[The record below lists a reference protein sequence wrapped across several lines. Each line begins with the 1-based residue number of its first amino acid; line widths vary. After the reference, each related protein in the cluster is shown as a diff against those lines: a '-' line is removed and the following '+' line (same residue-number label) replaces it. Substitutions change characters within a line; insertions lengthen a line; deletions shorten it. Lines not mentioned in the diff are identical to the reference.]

1 MVKHLVL
8 ILLAVVSARP
18 TPGMEKVLKPQAEK
32 ASQTPY
38 KTLWFQEDLD
48 HINRDPGSI
57 NIRVLKVL
65 SGVTNPTGPLLIYT
79 GNEGPIDAFYNMTGF
94 LTDVLPTT
102 LNSDVYFIEHRYYG
116 QSQPK
121 PFTWQYLNTDQV
133 LYDYADIIQQL
144 RPSNYTPV
152 IVFGGSYGG
161 MLAAWMRMKYPHIV
175 DGAIASSAPVLMGL
189 DGGDGYATNVTQ
201 VLNILSPVCPTLI
214 QKAFTYLNYMQ
225 PHSGYY
231 PMLSNLFRP
240 CDDFTTSQDITNL
253 MNWLVNGIQSAVQS
267 NYPGPS
273 DVDWP
278 MQSWPANVT
287 CQYFSNYSQS
297 TNQNV
302 WELINTTANAVA
314 SIYDPYNQ
322 QTCFDISSDSAN
334 IDQTWTYQTCTELWY
349 PMGTNN
355 ITDCFPPNPWNAQDF
370 VNYCKATYGVIPNPQ
385 WLKINYGM
393 SANFQKALKYASNIA
408 FMNGAMDPYRYGCIQ
423 NVYGNPKLYT
433 HVIGGGAHHTDLR
446 APTQWDTP
454 DIQAARQTEIALIK
468 QWVAEKQAL
477 LQVVTEVYE

>member
-1 MVKHLVL
+1 MVKYLVL
-8 ILLAVVSARP
+8 VLLAFAAALPRP
-18 TPGMEKVLKPQAEK
+18 RMDKVLTPHAQR

-57 NIRVLKVL
+57 KIRVLKVL
-65 SGVTNPTGPLLIYT
+65 SSVTNPTGPMIVYT
-79 GNEGPIDAFYNMTGF
+79 GNEGPIDQFYSMTGF
-94 LTDVLPTT
+94 LTETLPTA

-116 QSQPK
+116 ESMPS
-121 PFTWQYLNTDQV
+121 PFTWEYLNTDQV

-152 IVFGGSYGG
+152 VVVGGSYGG

-189 DGGDGYATNVTQ
+189 DGGDGYATNVTE
-201 VLNILSPVCPTLI
+201 VLRILSPVCPTLI
-214 QKAFTYLNYMQ
+214 QQAFTYLEYMQ

-231 PMLSNLFRP
+231 PMLTNLFRP
-240 CDDFTTSQDITNL
+240 CQSFESSQDISNL

-287 CQYFSNYSQS
+287 CQYFSNYSTS
-297 TNQNV
+297 PLQNV
-302 WELINTTANAVA
+302 WALLNTTALAAA
-314 SIYDPYNQ
+314 SIYDPNNQ
-322 QTCFDISSDSAN
+322 KTCFDMSSDSASV
-334 IDQTWTYQTCTELWY
+334 DQTWTYQICTELWN
-349 PMGTNN
+349 PLGTNN
-355 ITDCFPPNPWNAQDF
+355 ITDCFPPAAWNAIAF
-370 VNYCKATYGVIPNPQ
+370 TAFCKATYGVTPNPQ
-385 WLKINYGM
+385 WVKINYGM
-393 SANFQKALKYASNIA
+393 NTNFAKALKYASNIA
-408 FMNGAMDPYRYGCIQ
+408 FMNGAMDPWRYGCIQ
-423 NVYGNPKLYT
+423 NVYGNSKLYT
-433 HVIGGGAHHTDLR
+433 HVIAGGAHHTDLR

-454 DIQAARQTEIALIK
+454 DIKAARDTEISLIQ
-468 QWVAEKQAL
+468 QWAAEKKAL
-477 LQVVTEVYE
+477 LQEVTEVYE